1 MHLVFVTQVDLD
13 APHGGTRHVVG
24 LTKALAAAG
33 HRVELLACG
42 GSDILGVTRLDGGD
56 SRSPGTRRE
65 IDLAAR
71 LTKKILRDRPD
82 LVYIRVSASTS
93 LTAKACSLAR
103 VPYVVELNGSILEE
117 LAQRGRSPRAI
128 KVVQASLRL
137 VFSRAEHTVA
147 MFYGIADHAR
157 QKLGARG
164 VTVASHGVDLE
175 TAVVADRSAA
185 RRELDLPDDLPIISL
200 VSTLGSELR
209 LDLLAEAHQHMP
221 GVRLVIAGHGERVA
235 VVEDM
240 VKSASSASPVH
251 YLGSLPHPRA
261 ISLINAS
268 DVCVNVRTGFVGM
281 KGLEYAALGRRQVG
295 FDHPDLDRL
304 KGLYPSGSGFIAVRE
319 SAKSLRE
326 GLQSALRQEAQEP
339 LSVEAVEAARSQVG
353 WNVKAAELDEVFK
366 RVLK

>member
-42 GSDILGVTRLDGGD
+42 GSDIPGVARLDGGVT
-56 SRSPGTRRE
+56 RSPGARRE

-71 LTKKILRDRPD
+71 LTKKIISERPD

-103 VPYVVELNGSILEE
+103 VPYVVELNGNILEE
-117 LAQRGRSPRAI
+117 LAQRGRSSTAI

-137 VFSRAEHTVA
+137 VFTRAAHTVA

-157 QKLGARG
+157 QKLGARA
-164 VTVASHGVDLE
+164 VTVASHGVDLD
-175 TAVVADRSAA
+175 TAVVADRAAA
-185 RRELDLPDDLPIISL
+185 RRELDLPDDLPIVSL

-209 LDLLAEAHQHMP
+209 LDLLAKAHRQMP
-221 GVRLVIAGHGERVA
+221 GVRLVIAGHGERVS

-240 VKSASSASPVH
+240 VKNAGAASPVH

-261 ISLINAS
+261 ITLINAS

-295 FDHPDLDRL
+295 FDHPDLERL
-304 KGLYPSGSGFIAVRE
+304 KGLYPDQAGFVAVQE
-319 SAKSLRE
+319 STESLRR
-326 GLQSALRQEAQEP
+326 GLQSALQQEAIAP
-339 LSVEAVEAARSQVG
+339 LDVAAIEAARRQVG
-353 WNVKAAELDEVFK
+353 WNVKAAELDDVFR